1 MELQM
6 VVQGTLQRWVEVVV
20 GGKQRKVSTDLAL

>member
-1 MELQM
+1 MELLM
-6 VVQGTLQRWVEVVV
+6 VVQGILKRWVEEVV